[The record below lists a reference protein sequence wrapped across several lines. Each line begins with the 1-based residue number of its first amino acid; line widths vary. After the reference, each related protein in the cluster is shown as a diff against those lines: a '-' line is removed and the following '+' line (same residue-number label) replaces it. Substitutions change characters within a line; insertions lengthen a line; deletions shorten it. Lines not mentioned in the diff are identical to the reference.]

1 MKKALKITLLF
12 SSLLCLVGCNNNP
25 VESESEEPYIDEN
38 DITYENLIEEPSY
51 TVHDINDLMAVCDYN
66 AFYKNESFD
75 VTIAS
80 DYEYASP
87 QGEIYN
93 EICYL
98 YWNSELINGVM
109 GITGEDNYDG
119 TWTITYTFYHNAYI
133 DTEQSYG
140 VMTDLSYR
148 PIEQTRSDDY
158 NDFATEDESKPVADV
173 YSTQQLWYAAEHGY
187 RINCIED
194 SPAEY
199 YYELAKDVLREIIDD
214 EMDDYTKVSAIYD
227 YIEHRATYSF
237 EATDLPDASDP
248 VNYPDEYAAR
258 YKAYFIEGFFDNDCV
273 VCDGFSK
280 VYVLLAS
287 MEGINIVR
295 GSGTSDTGYTTKE
308 VAGHAYCFVE
318 IDGYYYLSC
327 PTWGQTTYSTGVT
340 FNHYYFLTIESSI
353 SPYTCTYWED
363 LTYSTSSSNNR
374 WFQDHYVEYN
384 GEQISLYLTSEEQID
399 NLVAYLDEVIL
410 TQTHITVDVKASTK
424 TLAANLANELNVL
437 NVHYSYSSDGLEYVV
452 FN

>member
-1 MKKALKITLLF
+1 MKKTLKITLLF
-12 SSLLCLVGCNNNP
+12 SSLLFLVGCSSTP
-25 VESESEEPYIDEN
+25 SESESEEPYIDEN
-38 DITYENLIEEPSY
+38 DITYVNYIEEPSY
-51 TVHDINDLMAVCDYN
+51 EVHDITDLMAVCDYN

-80 DYEYASP
+80 DYTYSSP

-109 GITGEDNYDG
+109 GITGEDNGDS
-119 TWTITYTFYHNAYI
+119 TWTISYTFYHNAYV
-133 DTEQSYG
+133 DTAQQYS

-148 PIEQTRSDDY
+148 PIEQTRSADY
-158 NDFATEDESKPVADV
+158 DDFATEDESKPVADV

-199 YYELAKDVLREIIDD
+199 YYDLAKDVLREIIDD
-214 EMDDYTKVSAIYD
+214 EMDDYDKVSAIYD
-227 YIEHRATYSF
+227 YIEHRATYSYK
-237 EATDLPDASDP
+237 ATNIPDASDP
-248 VNYPDEYAAR
+248 TNYPDEYAAT
-258 YKAYFIEGFFDNDCV
+258 YKAYFIEGFFDNDSV
-273 VCDGFSK
+273 VCDGFAK
-280 VYVLLAS
+280 VYTLLGS

-295 GSGTSDTGYTTKE
+295 GSGTSDTSYTTKE

-318 IDGYYYLSC
+318 IDGEYYLSC
-327 PTWGQTTYSTGVT
+327 PTWGQNTYTTGVN

-353 SPYTCTYWED
+353 SPYLCTYWED
-363 LTYSTSSSNNR
+363 LTYATSSSNNR
-374 WFQDHYVEYN
+374 WFQEHYVEYE
-384 GEQISLYLTSEEQID
+384 GEQIACYLTSTDQITT
-399 NLVAYLDEVIL
+399 LAEYLG
-410 TQTHITVDVKASTK
+410 TITESHVCLDVKCSTK
-424 TLAANLANELNVL
+424 TLASSLTNQLNIL
-437 NVHYSYSSDGLEYVV
+437 NVHYAYSSDGLEYII